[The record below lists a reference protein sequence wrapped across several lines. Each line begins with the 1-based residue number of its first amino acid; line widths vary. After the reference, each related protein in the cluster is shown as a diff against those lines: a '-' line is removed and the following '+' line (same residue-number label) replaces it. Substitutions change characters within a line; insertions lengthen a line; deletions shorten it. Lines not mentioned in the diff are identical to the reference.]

1 MLMDIN
7 LRFSNA
13 QAITATA
20 ASTLAYD
27 QETGNSFA
35 TSFTNPNDVLGNAT
49 YFGEDLGLGRG
60 IGTPKIVGTTGA
72 TAWATGTSLRV
83 QFEGAPDNV
92 TAHASLLRSD
102 LTFVPYIATDLILTA
117 LLLANTRIFSFSW
130 PKRKVGQA
138 TPRFVQLNYIV
149 AGSNFTAATI
159 TSDVTLGPDDAL
171 GTLQQFAANY

>member
-7 LRFSNA
+7 LQFSAA

-20 ASTLAYD
+20 ASTYAYD
-27 QETGNSFA
+27 QESGLKFTTA
-35 TSFTNPNDVLGNAT
+35 FTNPSDIIGNAT

-60 IGTPKIVGTTGA
+60 KGTPKIVGTTGP
-72 TAWATGTSLRV
+72 TNWATGTSLRV

-92 TAHASLLRSD
+92 TAHASLARSD

-117 LLLANTRIFSFSW
+117 LLLASTRIFSLDW

-138 TPRFVQLNYIV
+138 PPRFVQLNYIV
-149 AGSNFTAATI
+149 AGSNFATATI
-159 TSDVTLGPDDAL
+159 NADVTLGPDDAL